1 MRNGKSTQL
10 LDKLCDIVTSKST
23 RVTLDEFAAH
33 LSLPVCDTLREM
45 FALYDKV
52 TRTFWAYLISV

>member
-33 LSLPVCDTLREM
+33 LSLPVCDTMKEM
-45 FALYDKV
+45 FVLYDKV
-52 TRTFWAYLISV
+52 TGALWPYCTLV

>member
-33 LSLPVCDTLREM
+33 LSLPVCDTMKEM

-52 TRTFWAYLISV
+52 CWALWPYSSLV